1 MKEKNYGLLLT
12 SITLLKGIIEI
23 EGPHR
28 YASLAGPLINRLM
41 NMHQHA
47 HDYYYYMTPC
57 PWLQIRIL
65 QVLQRIPPQMLETV
79 VLDEIHSAV
88 RKIFK
93 STEVTN
99 NKNKNNADHSILF
112 EAIAV
117 VLKYGEM
124 A

>member
-1 MKEKNYGLLLT
+1 M
-12 SITLLKGIIEI
+12 
-23 EGPHR
+23 
-28 YASLAGPLINRLM
+28 
-41 NMHQHA
+41 
-47 HDYYYYMTPC
+47 
-57 PWLQIRIL
+57 
-65 QVLQRIPPQMLETV
+65 
-79 VLDEIHSAV
+79 LDEIHSAV